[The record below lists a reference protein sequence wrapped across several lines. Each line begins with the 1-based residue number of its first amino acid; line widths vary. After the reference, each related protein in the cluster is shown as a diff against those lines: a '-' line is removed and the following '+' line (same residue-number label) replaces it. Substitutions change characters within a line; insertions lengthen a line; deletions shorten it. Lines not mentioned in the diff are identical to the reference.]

1 MKGRL
6 GHLAGFAESDEKV
19 RSVPLF
25 LNDDRDQ
32 PALSWRVATALAHDR
47 KLSSPSDGLLRY
59 IEPAP
64 GPDFLAVTLDQLRE
78 DRDNVRMRLA
88 ERFLLVG
95 EDSKQE
101 TFATP
106 FGDRLG
112 VMIHAGAVDSLLAGA
127 YVRKSPWWSVVMLI
141 MLASYAVAWPA
152 SRGMGLRW
160 ILAGAAAATLACFVF
175 AAAAAYAASVWID
188 VVYPALAAFL
198 LVPLVTIFRR
208 VPPLR

>member
-1 MKGRL
+1 
-6 GHLAGFAESDEKV
+6 
-19 RSVPLF
+19 
-25 LNDDRDQ
+25 
-32 PALSWRVATALAHDR
+32 
-47 KLSSPSDGLLRY
+47 
-59 IEPAP
+59 
-64 GPDFLAVTLDQLRE
+64 
-78 DRDNVRMRLA
+78 
-88 ERFLLVG
+88 
-95 EDSKQE
+95 
-101 TFATP
+101 
-106 FGDRLG
+106 
-112 VMIHAGAVDSLLAGA
+112 
-127 YVRKSPWWSVVMLI
+127 MLI